1 MRVALTFDTEHPGR
15 PCPSGVEE
23 HLLDILGRAGVR
35 ATFFLQGR
43 WVRSTPETAR
53 RIAHAGHLVG
63 NHSHYHAPLDGLTA
77 KAFRHD
83 VRRAENTIR
92 AVVGVDPRPWFRC
105 PFGSGTDK
113 PKILAALGELGYRHV
128 GWDVDGLDW
137 DETRDSNLLV
147 ETVAEET
154 LARED
159 DTIVLM
165 HGWPAATVQ
174 ALGGLLGRLAA
185 AGVEFVG
192 VDELESVE
200 GSVVVTSR
208 LLAK

>member
-1 MRVALTFDTEHPGR
+1 MCAARKTRFAPWWASIRAPGFAA
-15 PCPSGVEE
+15 PSG
-23 HLLDILGRAGVR
+23 RAW
-35 ATFFLQGR
+35 TSQ
-43 WVRSTPETAR
+43 RS
-53 RIAHAGHLVG
+53 
-63 NHSHYHAPLDGLTA
+63 S
-77 KAFRHD
+77 
-83 VRRAENTIR
+83 
-92 AVVGVDPRPWFRC
+92 RPSES
-105 PFGSGTDK
+105 SGT
-113 PKILAALGELGYRHV
+113 RHV
-128 GWDVDGLDW
+128 GWDVDALDW

-147 ETVAEET
+147 ETVAEEA

-165 HGWPAATVQ
+165 HGWPAATAQ
-174 ALGGLLGRLAA
+174 ALGSLLRRLAT

>member
-1 MRVALTFDTEHPGR
+1 MA
-15 PCPSGVEE
+15 
-23 HLLDILGRAGVR
+23 VR
-35 ATFFLQGR
+35 R
-43 WVRSTPETAR
+43 
-53 RIAHAGHLVG
+53 
-63 NHSHYHAPLDGLTA
+63 
-77 KAFRHD
+77 D
-83 VRRAENTIR
+83 VREAEETIQ
-92 AVVGVDPRPWFRC
+92 AAAGVDPRPWFRC
-105 PFGSGTDK
+105 PFGSGMAED
-113 PKILAALGELGYRHV
+113 PRVLRLLEELGYVHV
-128 GWDVDGLDW
+128 GWDVDPRDW

-147 ETVAEET
+147 ETVGEET

-165 HGWPAATVQ
+165 HGWPAATAQ
-174 ALGGLLGRLAA
+174 ALGSLLRRLAA

>member
-1 MRVALTFDTEHPGR
+1 M
-15 PCPSGVEE
+15 
-23 HLLDILGRAGVR
+23 
-35 ATFFLQGR
+35 
-43 WVRSTPETAR
+43 
-53 RIAHAGHLVG
+53 
-63 NHSHYHAPLDGLTA
+63 
-77 KAFRHD
+77 
-83 VRRAENTIR
+83 
-92 AVVGVDPRPWFRC
+92 
-105 PFGSGTDK
+105 DK

-128 GWDVDGLDW
+128 GWDVDALDW

-165 HGWPAATVQ
+165 HGWPAATAQ
-174 ALGGLLGRLAA
+174 ALGSLLRRLAA